1 VRNGWQG
8 QGITVIF
15 STTIR
20 KGSLQ
25 AGRELRVERTTLEE
39 QNGEEMQ
46 AEVKIGDSLL
56 TNVEVLEIL
65 EERRR
70 VRPLGA
76 HNNVALQD
84 REQVELGTIR
94 YLKSSAAKAATSETM
109 LSCLNAIKRLRLDLT
124 EGEMIQ
130 LANHVPVCEVEV
142 HAIVED
148 CADRLSSDQINS
160 LLACF
165 TVISGAGADAN

>member
-1 VRNGWQG
+1 MSQEVR
-8 QGITVIF
+8 
-15 STTIR
+15 
-20 KGSLQ
+20 SLDH
-25 AGRELRVERTTLEE
+25 G
-39 QNGEEMQ
+39 
-46 AEVKIGDSLL
+46 LL
-56 TNVEVLEIL
+56 TNLEVLEIL

-94 YLKSSAAKAATSETM
+94 YLKSSAAKATTSETM
-109 LSCLNAIKRLRLDLT
+109 LSCLNAIKRLRLGLT
-124 EGEMIQ
+124 EGEMVQ

-165 TVISGAGADAN
+165 AVISGSGSADGDVN

>member
-1 VRNGWQG
+1 MSEKR
-8 QGITVIF
+8 
-15 STTIR
+15 
-20 KGSLQ
+20 SLDH
-25 AGRELRVERTTLEE
+25 G
-39 QNGEEMQ
+39 
-46 AEVKIGDSLL
+46 LL
-56 TNVEVLEIL
+56 TNLEVLEIL

-94 YLKSSAAKAATSETM
+94 YLKSSAAKATTSETM
-109 LSCLNAIKRLRLDLT
+109 LSCLNAIKRLRLGLT
-124 EGEMIQ
+124 EGEMVQ

-165 TVISGAGADAN
+165 AVISGSGSADGDVN